1 MRVRTGLATVKTG
14 AVPPAGGGAGRGEM
28 TGASM

>member
-14 AVPPAGGGAGRGEM
+14 AAPPVGGRWRAEM
-28 TGASM
+28 TGAST